1 MKKTKPIHMKSF
13 IALFL
18 AISSV
23 SIGLV
28 SAHPHHP
35 ENQELKEELIDEEI
49 LPVISIKEI
58 PHTH

>member
-1 MKKTKPIHMKSF
+1 MKSF
-13 IALFL
+13 IALFF

-49 LPVISIKEI
+49 VPVISVKEI

>member
-1 MKKTKPIHMKSF
+1 MKKTIQTKMKSF
-13 IALFL
+13 IAFFF
-18 AISSV
+18 AIASL

-28 SAHPHHP
+28 SAHPHHS

-49 LPVISIKEI
+49 VPVISINEI